1 MGNSRYLP
9 EVSVRYFM
17 EKNIL
22 RIVPNLAEEALG
34 ILGSNWRLR
43 MLQRLLSRDGAPG
56 SDARDEDDGTRPS
69 TRGSQRASTY
79 AYSIFP

>member
-1 MGNSRYLP
+1 MGNSGYLP

-22 RIVPNLAEEALG
+22 RIVPNLAEKD
-34 ILGSNWRLR
+34 LGSNRRPR
-43 MLQRLLSRDGAPG
+43 MLQRLLSRDGAPADAAG
-56 SDARDEDDGTRPS
+56 ARDEDDGTRPS

-79 AYSIFP
+79 VLF